1 MAPAPEVSSGTGRE
15 TDLQRCLSVRD
26 ALIAAGLFEKP
37 GPDVAHART
46 PAAATRWR
54 IAPRPVVLS
63 SDEAAFFHSLG
74 GHLLAFYRA
83 LNRLYFESV
92 HGTQPSWVA
101 AYLDQGKPDSLIAYS
116 RLERFRDVLPDVIR
130 PDMIPTDAGM
140 IMTEL
145 DSVPG
150 GIGLTGCMAES
161 YGKRSMVN
169 GHREDRKTE
178 SPAPPRQPSPMN
190 HHPYEIIG
198 GSDGMVRGFAAML
211 RERMEGRAG
220 GVAIVVSEEAQEYRP
235 EMEWMAA
242 RLREQD
248 LAAFCVEPDEVD
260 FTEDGLRLAR
270 DHRPI
275 ALLYRFFELFD
286 LPNVPKS
293 ELIMYAAKQGR
304 VAVTPPFKP
313 QVEEKLAFALFH
325 HPALTACWKADLGE
339 DTYSVLS
346 RLLPNTWVLDPRP
359 LPPAAV
365 IPGLQLG
372 GRAIAD
378 WRDLSHA
385 TQKGRRYVIK
395 PSGFSP
401 LAWGSRGVSVGHD
414 LSQTEWA
421 AVIDQA
427 LASFPTTPHI
437 LQEFHKGRQFELSY
451 YNEAVKEIGPM
462 AGRARL
468 SPYYFV
474 SGGRAE
480 LAGILATVCPLD
492 KKLIHGMKDA
502 IMAPCAVAPE
512 ESESHKV

>member
-1 MAPAPEVSSGTGRE
+1 MALAGEVSSRTDHADARRRCIAIRE
-15 TDLQRCLSVRD
+15 
-26 ALIAAGLFEKP
+26 ALIGAGLFSET
-37 GPDVAHART
+37 GADS
-46 PAAATRWR
+46 AAGTRWR
-54 IAPRPVVLS
+54 ISPSPFSLS
-63 SDEAAFFHSLG
+63 PDHAKFFESLG
-74 GHLLAFYRA
+74 AHLLAFYRA

-92 HGTQPSWVA
+92 HGTQPAWIA

-116 RLERFRDVLPDVIR
+116 RLDRFRDLLPDVIR
-130 PDMIPTDAGM
+130 PDAIPTDNGM
-140 IMTEL
+140 VITEL

-150 GIGLTGCMAES
+150 GIGLTGCMAQAYAATQFS
-161 YGKRSMVN
+161 ALGAQRV
-169 GHREDRKTE
+169 DVV
-178 SPAPPRQPSPMN
+178 
-190 HHPYEIIG
+190 G

-211 RERMEGRAG
+211 RERMGSRAG
-220 GVAIVVSEEAQEYRP
+220 GVAIVVSEEAQDYRP
-235 EMEWMAA
+235 EMEWVAA

-248 LAAFCVEPDEVD
+248 LAVFCVEPDEVD

-275 ALLYRFFELFD
+275 ALLYRFYELFD

-313 QVEEKLAFALFH
+313 QMEEKLAFALFH
-325 HPALTACWKADLGE
+325 HPALTAFWQDELGE
-339 DTYSVLS
+339 EPHAILS
-346 RLLPNTWVLDPRP
+346 RLLPKTWVLDPRP

-414 LSQTEWA
+414 LPQSEWA

-427 LASFPTTPHI
+427 LAAFPATPHI

-451 YNEAVKEIGPM
+451 YNEQAQDVVPM

-474 SGGRAE
+474 RGGKAE
-480 LAGILATVCPLD
+480 LAGILATVCSPD

-502 IMAPCAVAPE
+502 IMAPCAVSLE
-512 ESESHKV
+512 TR

>member
-1 MAPAPEVSSGTGRE
+1 
-15 TDLQRCLSVRD
+15 
-26 ALIAAGLFEKP
+26 
-37 GPDVAHART
+37 
-46 PAAATRWR
+46 
-54 IAPRPVVLS
+54 
-63 SDEAAFFHSLG
+63 
-74 GHLLAFYRA
+74 
-83 LNRLYFESV
+83 
-92 HGTQPSWVA
+92 
-101 AYLDQGKPDSLIAYS
+101 
-116 RLERFRDVLPDVIR
+116 
-130 PDMIPTDAGM
+130 
-140 IMTEL
+140 
-145 DSVPG
+145 
-150 GIGLTGCMAES
+150 
-161 YGKRSMVN
+161 
-169 GHREDRKTE
+169 
-178 SPAPPRQPSPMN
+178 
-190 HHPYEIIG
+190 
-198 GSDGMVRGFAAML
+198 MVRGFAAML
-211 RERMEGRAG
+211 RERMEGRTG
-220 GVAIVVSEEAQEYRP
+220 GVAIVVSEEAQDYRP

-248 LAAFCVEPDEVD
+248 LAVFCVEPDEVD
-260 FTEDGLRLAR
+260 FTEEGLRLAR

-325 HPALTACWKADLGE
+325 HPALTAFWQADLGE
-339 DTYSVLS
+339 DTYAILS
-346 RLLPNTWVLDPRP
+346 RLLPKTWVLDPRP

-365 IPGLQLG
+365 IPGLELG

-414 LSQTEWA
+414 LPQSEWA

-427 LASFPTTPHI
+427 LASFQTTPHI

-451 YNEAVKEIGPM
+451 YNEQAQDIMLM

-474 SGGRAE
+474 IDGKAE
-480 LAGILATVCPLD
+480 LAGILATVCPPD

-502 IMAPCAVAPE
+502 IMVPCALAQGQ
-512 ESESHKV
+512 SESLKV

>member
-1 MAPAPEVSSGTGRE
+1 MSLAGEVSSRTDHADARRRCIAIRE
-15 TDLQRCLSVRD
+15 
-26 ALIAAGLFEKP
+26 ALTRAGLFAETVT
-37 GPDVAHART
+37 DS
-46 PAAATRWR
+46 AAAARWR
-54 IAPRPVVLS
+54 VSPSPFLLPPAHLR
-63 SDEAAFFHSLG
+63 FFETLG
-74 GHLLAFYRA
+74 GHLLAFARA

-92 HGTQPSWVA
+92 HGTQPVWVA

-116 RLERFRDVLPDVIR
+116 RLDRFRDRLPDVIR
-130 PDMIPTDAGM
+130 PDVIPTETGM
-140 IMTEL
+140 IITEL

-150 GIGLTGCMAES
+150 GMGLTACMAKAYSDLKPQSSTLGTQRGEL
-161 YGKRSMVN
+161 V
-169 GHREDRKTE
+169 
-178 SPAPPRQPSPMN
+178 
-190 HHPYEIIG
+190 G
-198 GSDGMVRGFAAML
+198 GADGMVRGFASML
-211 RERMEGRAG
+211 RDRMEQRTG

-260 FTEDGLRLAR
+260 FTEEGLRLTR

-293 ELIMYAAKQGR
+293 ELIMYAGKQGR

-313 QVEEKLAFALFH
+313 QQEEKLAFALFH
-325 HPALTACWKADLGE
+325 HPALTAFWQTELGE
-339 DTYSVLS
+339 ESYAVLAG
-346 RLLPNTWVLDPRP
+346 LFPKTWVLDPRP

-378 WRDLSHA
+378 WRDLGHA

-414 LSQTEWA
+414 LPQSEWA

-427 LASFPTTPHI
+427 LASYATSPHI
-437 LQEFHKGRQFELSY
+437 LQEFHKGRQFELTY
-451 YNEAVKEIGPM
+451 FNESAQSLMPM

-474 SGGRAE
+474 SGGKAE

-492 KKLIHGMKDA
+492 KKVIHGMKDA
-502 IMAPCAVAPE
+502 IMAPCAVTPE
-512 ESESHKV
+512 AR

>member
-1 MAPAPEVSSGTGRE
+1 LIRAKLFSE
-15 TDLQRCLSVRD
+15 TVTD
-26 ALIAAGLFEKP
+26 
-37 GPDVAHART
+37 
-46 PAAATRWR
+46 PAATTRWR
-54 IAPRPVVLS
+54 VSPEPVLLPS
-63 SDEAAFFHSLG
+63 EQLHFFETLG
-74 GHLLAFYRA
+74 AHLLAFYRA

-92 HGTQPSWVA
+92 HGTQPAWVA

-116 RLERFRDVLPDVIR
+116 RLDRFRDLLPDVIR
-130 PDMIPTDAGM
+130 PDLIPTDTGM
-140 IMTEL
+140 VITEL

-150 GIGLTGCMAES
+150 GIGLTACMAEAYAAAQS
-161 YGKRSMVN
+161 SALSTQHFKVV
-169 GHREDRKTE
+169 
-178 SPAPPRQPSPMN
+178 
-190 HHPYEIIG
+190 G
-198 GSDGMVRGFAAML
+198 GADGMVRGFAAML
-211 RERMEGRAG
+211 RKRMEGRTG
-220 GVAIVVSEEAQEYRP
+220 GVAIVVSEEAQDYRP

-248 LAAFCVEPDEVD
+248 LAVFCVEPDEVD

-275 ALLYRFFELFD
+275 ALIYRFFELFD

-293 ELIMYAAKQGR
+293 ELTMYAAKQGR

-313 QVEEKLAFALFH
+313 QMEEKLAFALFH
-325 HPALTACWKADLGE
+325 HPALTAFWQADLGE
-339 DTYSVLS
+339 DTCAVLS
-346 RLLPNTWVLDPRP
+346 RLLPKTWVLDPRP

-365 IPGLQLG
+365 IPGLELG

-414 LSQTEWA
+414 LPQSEWA

-427 LASFPTTPHI
+427 LASFQTTPHI

-451 YNEAVKEIGPM
+451 YNEQTQDIVPM

-474 SGGRAE
+474 IDGKAE
-480 LAGILATVCPLD
+480 LAGILATVCPPD

-502 IMAPCAVAPE
+502 IMAPCAIAQGQ
-512 ESESHKV
+512 SESHKV

>member
-1 MAPAPEVSSGTGRE
+1 MSLAGEVSSRTDHADARRRCIAIRE
-15 TDLQRCLSVRD
+15 
-26 ALIAAGLFEKP
+26 ALIRAGLFSET
-37 GPDVAHART
+37 VADSTAG
-46 PAAATRWR
+46 ARWR
-54 IAPRPVVLS
+54 VSPSPFILPPEQLR
-63 SDEAAFFHSLG
+63 FFETLG
-74 GHLLAFYRA
+74 GHLLAFTRA

-92 HGTQPSWVA
+92 HGTQPVWVA

-116 RLERFRDVLPDVIR
+116 RLDRFRDRLPDVIR
-130 PDMIPTDAGM
+130 PDVIPTETGM
-140 IMTEL
+140 IITEL

-150 GIGLTGCMAES
+150 GMGLTACMAQTYGQWSVAGGDREEHALNHQPPSHRPRTTDHVS
-161 YGKRSMVN
+161 Y
-169 GHREDRKTE
+169 D
-178 SPAPPRQPSPMN
+178 
-190 HHPYEIIG
+190 IIG
-198 GSDGMVRGFAAML
+198 GADGMVRGFAAML
-211 RERMEGRAG
+211 RERMAARTG

-260 FTEDGLRLAR
+260 FTEEGLRLAR

-313 QVEEKLAFALFH
+313 QQEEKLAFALFH
-325 HPALTACWKADLGE
+325 HPALTAFWHAELGE
-339 DTYSVLS
+339 ETCAVLAG
-346 RLLPNTWVLDPRP
+346 LLPKTWVLDPRP

-365 IPGLQLG
+365 IPGLELG

-378 WRDLSHA
+378 WRDLGHA

-414 LSQTEWA
+414 LPQSEWA

-427 LASFPTTPHI
+427 LASFSTSPHI
-437 LQEFHKGRQFELSY
+437 LQEFHKGRQFELAY
-451 YNEAVKEIGPM
+451 YNESAQSLVPM

-474 SGGRAE
+474 TGAKAE

-492 KKLIHGMKDA
+492 KKVIHGMKDA
-502 IMAPCAVAPE
+502 IMAPCAVSPE
-512 ESESHKV
+512 AR

>member
-1 MAPAPEVSSGTGRE
+1 LALTGEVSSRTDHADARRRCITIRE
-15 TDLQRCLSVRD
+15 
-26 ALIAAGLFEKP
+26 ALIRARLFSETATDAAVG
-37 GPDVAHART
+37 
-46 PAAATRWR
+46 TRWR
-54 IAPRPVVLS
+54 VPPSPLLLPPGQLH
-63 SDEAAFFHSLG
+63 FFETLG
-74 GHLLAFYRA
+74 AHLLAFYRA

-92 HGTQPSWVA
+92 HGTQPPWVA

-116 RLERFRDVLPDVIR
+116 RLDRFRNVLPDVIR
-130 PDMIPTDAGM
+130 PDVIPTDTGM
-140 IMTEL
+140 VITEL

-150 GIGLTGCMAES
+150 GIGLTACMAEA
-161 YGKRSMVN
+161 Y
-169 GHREDRKTE
+169 
-178 SPAPPRQPSPMN
+178 AAAQPSALSTQ
-190 HHPYEIIG
+190 HFKVVG
-198 GSDGMVRGFAAML
+198 GPAGMVRSFAAML
-211 RERMEGRAG
+211 RGRMEGRTG
-220 GVAIVVSEEAQEYRP
+220 GVAIVVSEEARDYRP

-248 LAAFCVEPDEVD
+248 LAVFCVEPDEVD

-286 LPNVPKS
+286 LANVPKS
-293 ELIMYAAKQGR
+293 ELIMYTAKQGR

-313 QVEEKLAFALFH
+313 QMEEKLAFALFH
-325 HPALTACWKADLGE
+325 HPALTTFWQKELGE
-339 DTYSVLS
+339 DICAMLAGVI
-346 RLLPNTWVLDPRP
+346 PKTWILDPRP

-378 WRDLSHA
+378 WRDLGHA

-414 LSQTEWA
+414 LPQSEWA

-451 YNEAVKEIGPM
+451 YNEAVQDVVPM

-474 SGGRAE
+474 AEGKAE
-480 LAGILATVCPLD
+480 LAGILATVCPPD
-492 KKLIHGMKDA
+492 KKMIHGMKDA
-502 IMAPCAVAPE
+502 IMAPCALAQGQ
-512 ESESHKV
+512 SESHKV

>member
-1 MAPAPEVSSGTGRE
+1 LALAGEVSSR
-15 TDLQRCLSVRD
+15 TDHADARQRCIAVRK
-26 ALIAAGLFEKP
+26 ALIRAGLFSEAVTDP
-37 GPDVAHART
+37 V
-46 PAAATRWR
+46 AAARWR
-54 IAPRPVVLS
+54 VSPSPFLLS
-63 SDEAAFFHSLG
+63 QEQLHLFETLG
-74 GHLLAFYRA
+74 THLLALYRA

-92 HGTQPSWVA
+92 HGTQPAWVA

-116 RLERFRDVLPDVIR
+116 RLDRFRDLLPDVIR
-130 PDMIPTDAGM
+130 PDVIPTDTGM
-140 IMTEL
+140 VITEL

-150 GIGLTGCMAES
+150 GIGLTDCMAEAYS
-161 YGKRSMVN
+161 HVKSQSSTLSTQ
-169 GHREDRKTE
+169 HF
-178 SPAPPRQPSPMN
+178 
-190 HHPYEIIG
+190 EIVG
-198 GSDGMVRGFAAML
+198 GADGMVRGFAVLL
-211 RERMEGRAG
+211 RERMEGRNG
-220 GVAIVVSEEAQEYRP
+220 GVAIVVSEEAQDYRP

-248 LAAFCVEPDEVD
+248 LAVFCVEPDEVD

-275 ALLYRFFELFD
+275 ALLYRFYELFD

-313 QVEEKLAFALFH
+313 QMEEKLAFALFH
-325 HPALTACWKADLGE
+325 HPALTAFWQDELGE
-339 DTYSVLS
+339 ETHAILS
-346 RLLPNTWVLDPRP
+346 RLLPQTWILDPRP

-365 IPGLQLG
+365 IPGLHLG

-414 LSQTEWA
+414 LPQSEWA

-427 LASFPTTPHI
+427 LASFQTTPHI

-451 YNEAVKEIGPM
+451 YNEQAQDIVPM
-462 AGRARL
+462 AGRVRL

-474 SGGRAE
+474 SGGKAE
-480 LAGILATVCPLD
+480 LAGILATVCSPD

-502 IMAPCAVAPE
+502 IMAPCASAPE
-512 ESESHKV
+512 AR

>member
-1 MAPAPEVSSGTGRE
+1 LALTGEVSSR
-15 TDLQRCLSVRD
+15 TDHADARQRCIAVRE
-26 ALIAAGLFEKP
+26 ALIRAKLFSETVT
-37 GPDVAHART
+37 DS
-46 PAAATRWR
+46 AAATRWR
-54 IAPRPVVLS
+54 VSPEPVLLS
-63 SDEAAFFHSLG
+63 PEQLHFFETLG
-74 GHLLAFYRA
+74 AHLLAFYRA

-92 HGTQPSWVA
+92 HGTQPAWVA

-116 RLERFRDVLPDVIR
+116 RLDRFRDLLPDVIR
-130 PDMIPTDAGM
+130 PDLIPTDTGM
-140 IMTEL
+140 VITEL

-150 GIGLTGCMAES
+150 GIGLTACMAEA
-161 YGKRSMVN
+161 YGYEARGARCEAETPN
-169 GHREDRKTE
+169 PE
-178 SPAPPRQPSPMN
+178 PRTPNPSSRLFD
-190 HHPYEIIG
+190 IVG
-198 GSDGMVRGFAAML
+198 GADGMVRGFAAML
-211 RERMEGRAG
+211 RERMEGRTG
-220 GVAIVVSEEAQEYRP
+220 GVAIVVSEEAQDYRP

-248 LAAFCVEPDEVD
+248 LAVFCVEPDEVD

-293 ELIMYAAKQGR
+293 ELTMYAAKQGR

-325 HPALTACWKADLGE
+325 HPALTAFWQADLGE
-339 DTYSVLS
+339 DTYAVLS
-346 RLLPNTWVLDPRP
+346 RLLPKTWVLDPRP

-365 IPGLQLG
+365 IPGLELG

-414 LSQTEWA
+414 LPQSEWA

-427 LASFPTTPHI
+427 LASFQTTPHI

-451 YNEAVKEIGPM
+451 YNEQAQDIVSM
-462 AGRARL
+462 TGRARL

-474 SGGRAE
+474 IGGKAE
-480 LAGILATVCPLD
+480 LAGILATVCPPD

-502 IMAPCAVAPE
+502 IMVPCALAEPAR
-512 ESESHKV
+512 

>member
-1 MAPAPEVSSGTGRE
+1 MAPTPEVSNRTGWE
-15 TDLQRCLSVRD
+15 TDRQRCLSTRD
-26 ALIAAGLFEKP
+26 ALIAAGLFDKS
-37 GPDVAHART
+37 GTDT
-46 PAAATRWR
+46 PQGQTPVAATRWR
-54 IAPRPVVLS
+54 IAPHPLALS
-63 SDEAAFFHSLG
+63 PDEVAFFQSLG
-74 GHLLAFYRA
+74 GHLLAFYRS
-83 LNRLYFESV
+83 LNHLYFESV
-92 HGTQPSWVA
+92 HGTQPPWIA

-116 RLERFRDVLPDVIR
+116 RLDRFRDLLPDVIR
-130 PDMIPTDAGM
+130 PDVIPTDTGM

-150 GIGLTGCMAES
+150 GIGLTGCMAQA
-161 YGKRSMVN
+161 YGQ
-169 GHREDRKTE
+169 GE
-178 SPAPPRQPSPMN
+178 PGIA
-190 HHPYEIIG
+190 G
-198 GSDGMVRGFAAML
+198 GRDGMVRGFAAML
-211 RERMEGRAG
+211 RERMEGRTG
-220 GVAIVVSEEAQEYRP
+220 GAAIVVSEEAQEYRP

-248 LAAFCVEPDEVD
+248 LAVFCVEPDEVD

-313 QVEEKLAFALFH
+313 QMEEKLAFALFH
-325 HPALTACWKADLGE
+325 HPALTAFWQADLGE
-339 DTYSVLS
+339 DAYSVLS
-346 RLLPNTWVLDPRP
+346 HLLPKTWVLDPRP

-378 WRDLSHA
+378 WRDLGHA

-414 LSQTEWA
+414 LSQSEWA
-421 AVIDQA
+421 GVIDQA

-451 YNEAVKEIGPM
+451 YNEAAQEIEPM
-462 AGRARL
+462 TGRARL

-474 SGGRAE
+474 SGGKAE

-502 IMAPCAVAPE
+502 IMAPCAVRPE
-512 ESESHKV
+512 AH

>member
-1 MAPAPEVSSGTGRE
+1 MALAGEVSSR
-15 TDLQRCLSVRD
+15 TDHADARQRCIAVRE
-26 ALIAAGLFEKP
+26 ALIRAKLFSETLTDSAP
-37 GPDVAHART
+37 
-46 PAAATRWR
+46 ATRWR
-54 IAPRPVVLS
+54 VSPEPVLLPP
-63 SDEAAFFHSLG
+63 EQLHFFETLG
-74 GHLLAFYRA
+74 AHLLAFYRA

-92 HGTQPSWVA
+92 HGTQPPWVA

-116 RLERFRDVLPDVIR
+116 RLDRFRDLLPDVIR
-130 PDMIPTDAGM
+130 PDLIPTDTGM
-140 IMTEL
+140 VITEL

-150 GIGLTGCMAES
+150 GIGLTACMAEAYAATQS
-161 YGKRSMVN
+161 SALNTQHFNVV
-169 GHREDRKTE
+169 
-178 SPAPPRQPSPMN
+178 
-190 HHPYEIIG
+190 G
-198 GSDGMVRGFAAML
+198 GTDGMVRGFAAML
-211 RERMEGRAG
+211 RERMEGRTG
-220 GVAIVVSEEAQEYRP
+220 GVAIVVSEEAQDYRP

-248 LAAFCVEPDEVD
+248 LAVFCVEPDEVD
-260 FTEDGLRLAR
+260 FTEEGLRLAR

-293 ELIMYAAKQGR
+293 ELTMYAAKQGR

-313 QVEEKLAFALFH
+313 QMEEKLAFALFH
-325 HPALTACWKADLGE
+325 HPALTAFWQADLGE
-339 DTYSVLS
+339 DTYAVLA
-346 RLLPNTWVLDPRP
+346 RLLPKTWVLDPRP

-365 IPGLQLG
+365 IPGLELG

-385 TQKGRRYVIK
+385 TQKGRRYAIK

-414 LSQTEWA
+414 LPQSEWA
-421 AVIDQA
+421 AAIDQA
-427 LASFPTTPHI
+427 LAAFPATPHI

-451 YNEAVKEIGPM
+451 YNEQTQDIVPM

-474 SGGRAE
+474 IDGKAE
-480 LAGILATVCPLD
+480 LAGVLATVCPPD

-502 IMAPCAVAPE
+502 IMAPCMVQ
-512 ESESHKV
+512 SEK

>member
-1 MAPAPEVSSGTGRE
+1 LALAREVSSR
-15 TDLQRCLSVRD
+15 TDHADARQRCLAVRE
-26 ALIAAGLFEKP
+26 ALIRAKLFSETATDSAG
-37 GPDVAHART
+37 G
-46 PAAATRWR
+46 TRWR
-54 IAPRPVVLS
+54 VSPSPFLLS
-63 SDEAAFFHSLG
+63 ADHVRFFESLG
-74 GHLLAFYRA
+74 THLLAFNLA

-92 HGTQPSWVA
+92 HGTQPSWIA

-116 RLERFRDVLPDVIR
+116 RLDRFRDLLPDVIR
-130 PDMIPTDAGM
+130 PDVIPTDTGM
-140 IMTEL
+140 VITEL

-150 GIGLTGCMAES
+150 GIGLTACMARAYSEWQMAYS
-161 YGKRSMVN
+161 KAAEKNS
-169 GHREDRKTE
+169 ET
-178 SPAPPRQPSPMN
+178 PAIS
-190 HHPYEIIG
+190 HKLSAISSEHFEVVG
-198 GSDGMVRGFAAML
+198 GPDGMLLGFAALL
-211 RERMEGRAG
+211 RERMEGRTG
-220 GVAIVVSEEAQEYRP
+220 GVAIVVSEEARDYRP

-248 LAAFCVEPDEVD
+248 LAVFCVEPDEVD

-286 LPNVPKS
+286 LTNVPKS

-313 QVEEKLAFALFH
+313 QLEEKLAFALFH
-325 HPALTACWKADLGE
+325 HPALTTFWQKELGE
-339 DTYSVLS
+339 DTCTVLAGVI
-346 RLLPNTWVLDPRP
+346 PKTWILDPRP

-378 WRDLSHA
+378 WRDLGHA

-414 LSQTEWA
+414 LPQSEWA

-451 YNEAVKEIGPM
+451 YNEAVQDVVPM

-468 SPYYFV
+468 SPYYF
-474 SGGRAE
+474 GAEGKAE
-480 LAGILATVCPLD
+480 LAGILATVCPPD
-492 KKLIHGMKDA
+492 KKMIHGMKDA
-502 IMAPCAVAPE
+502 IMAPCAVAQGQ
-512 ESESHKV
+512 SESHKV

>member
-1 MAPAPEVSSGTGRE
+1 LALAGEVSSR
-15 TDLQRCLSVRD
+15 TDHADARQRCTAVRE
-26 ALIAAGLFEKP
+26 ALIRAGLFSET
-37 GPDVAHART
+37 GADS
-46 PAAATRWR
+46 AAGTRWR
-54 IAPRPVVLS
+54 ISPSPFSLS
-63 SDEAAFFHSLG
+63 PDHAKFFESLG
-74 GHLLAFYRA
+74 AHLLAFYRA
-83 LNRLYFESV
+83 LNHLYFESV
-92 HGTQPSWVA
+92 HGTQPAWIA

-116 RLERFRDVLPDVIR
+116 RLDRFRDLLPDVIR
-130 PDMIPTDAGM
+130 PDIIPTDTGM
-140 IMTEL
+140 VITEL

-150 GIGLTGCMAES
+150 GIGLTAAMAMG
-161 YGKRSMVN
+161 YGQLAI
-169 GHREDRKTE
+169 GQREDAR
-178 SPAPPRQPSPMN
+178 SDSAPSTPSHSPSPIA
-190 HHPYEIIG
+190 HRLFDIVG
-198 GSDGMVRGFAAML
+198 GPDGMVRGFAAML
-211 RERMEGRAG
+211 RERMGARPG
-220 GVAIVVSEEAQEYRP
+220 GAAIVVSEEAQEYRP

-248 LAAFCVEPDEVD
+248 LAVFCVEPDEVD

-275 ALLYRFFELFD
+275 ALLYRFYELFD

-313 QVEEKLAFALFH
+313 QMEEKLAFALFH
-325 HPALTACWKADLGE
+325 HPALTAFWQDELGGE
-339 DTYSVLS
+339 THAILS

-414 LSQTEWA
+414 LPQSEWA

-427 LASFPTTPHI
+427 LASFPSTPHI

-451 YNEAVKEIGPM
+451 YNEQAQDIVPM

-474 SGGRAE
+474 SGGKAG
-480 LAGILATVCPLD
+480 LAGILATVCSPD

-502 IMAPCAVAPE
+502 IMIPCAIAQGQ
-512 ESESHKV
+512 SESHKV